1 MKPRNLP
8 IWTLTA
14 ALFVTLALGCNK
26 NQNASAREDTQV
38 AADVQS
44 KINSD
49 SNVPNKAITVNS
61 NKGIVTLAGTV
72 GSEMER
78 QAASND
84 AATVDGVKTVVNN
97 LEVGQQSADNAAM
110 PGTNQPSTSTT
121 ASDSGSRATTTKG
134 NRIHTAPLR
143 RTPLSSTTP
152 SNMASNAAPSTSSA
166 PVVPQQVTIPAGT
179 SLSIRTIDPVDSE
192 KAQVGQVFSATLDS
206 PVEVDGRIVIPA
218 NADVQGKV
226 VDVKSAGKFQG
237 ASLLTLDLTK
247 VSFNG
252 KSYSINTDQWSK
264 TGTSRGKNTAAKVG
278 GGAALGAIIGAIA
291 GGGKGAA
298 IGAGVGAGVGTGAQ
312 AVTHGQ
318 QIVVQPETLLAFTLR
333 SPVTVTPSSTSR
345 NPNRTRLGAGD
356 NQ

>member
-26 NQNASAREDTQV
+26 NQNASAREDTQI
-38 AADVQS
+38 ATDVQS

-61 NKGIVTLAGTV
+61 NNGIVTLAGTV

-97 LEVGQQSADNAAM
+97 LEVGQQSAGNAAI
-110 PGTNQPSTSTT
+110 PATDQT
-121 ASDSGSRATTTKG
+121 ASMTARNDGSRATTTKG
-134 NRIHTAPLR
+134 NRVHTAPLQ
-143 RTPLSSTTP
+143 RTPSSSTA
-152 SNMASNAAPSTSSA
+152 SNTLASNAAPGNATSTV
-166 PVVPQQVTIPAGT
+166 PVVSEVTVPAGS

-192 KAQVGQVFSATLDS
+192 KAQVGQAFSATLDS
-206 PVEVDGRIVIPA
+206 PVEVDGRTVIPA
-218 NADVQGKV
+218 NADIQGKV

-237 ASLLTLDLTK
+237 ASVLTLELTK

-252 KSYSINTDQWSK
+252 KSYRINTDQWTK
-264 TGTSRGKNTAAKVG
+264 TGASRGKNTAAKVG

-312 AVTHGQ
+312 AVTHGE

-333 SPVTVTPSSTSR
+333 SPVTVTPSSTAR
-345 NPNRTRLGAGD
+345 NPNRTRLGTGE